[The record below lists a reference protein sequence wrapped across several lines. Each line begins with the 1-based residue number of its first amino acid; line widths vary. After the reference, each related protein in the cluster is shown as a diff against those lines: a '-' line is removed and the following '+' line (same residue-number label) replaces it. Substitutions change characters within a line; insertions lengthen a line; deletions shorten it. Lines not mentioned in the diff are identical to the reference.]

1 MASPSVSPRLLIV
14 AGAIVAAIGVGIYV
28 STSTPEP
35 APAVAVQPAAPAPVP
50 KPPVEE
56 RVKPPA
62 PRAPA
67 AVEPATPAEPKIVRT
82 KDQASAALLALPE
95 LRAWSTMLEKTS
107 NGKVHGALIE
117 YDPAPRK
124 LNGKTYYQFSFVE
137 NSADAALRWES
148 FLVSAND
155 DEILVEDAT
164 NDEVI
169 SLARWRREK
178 HPEKR
183 VGVDG

>member
-1 MASPSVSPRLLIV
+1 MP
-14 AGAIVAAIGVGIYV
+14 
-28 STSTPEP
+28 
-35 APAVAVQPAAPAPVP
+35 VQPAPIKPAPT
-50 KPPVEE
+50 PPVTPPAA
-56 RVKPPA
+56 KPA
-62 PRAPA
+62 PRPPV
-67 AVEPATPAEPKIVRT
+67 AVEPVAPAEPKVTRT

-95 LRAWSTMLEKTS
+95 LRAWSAMLEKTS
-107 NGKVHGALIE
+107 NGKVKGALIE

-124 LNGKTYYQFSFVE
+124 YQGKTYYQFSFVE

-183 VGVDG
+183 TSVDG